1 MNFQFFV
8 LVMFV
13 VVASPCQC
21 VRLKHI
27 RPSFNV
33 LDYGAVGN
41 GKNDETRVC
50 FLVTLWS
57 YIMRLIWNV
66 C

>member
-50 FLVTLWS
+50 FLVIL
-57 YIMRLIWNV
+57 
-66 C
+66 